1 MTSPDDARQQA
12 IHRLGQK
19 RAYRRQVQQYLLV
32 NAILIAVWAA
42 TGRGYFW
49 PIWPIFGWGVGLVIQ
64 GWKLSHPLRPFSE
77 DEIEREML
85 R

>member
-49 PIWPIFGWGVGLVIQ
+49 PIWPIFGWGVSLVIQ